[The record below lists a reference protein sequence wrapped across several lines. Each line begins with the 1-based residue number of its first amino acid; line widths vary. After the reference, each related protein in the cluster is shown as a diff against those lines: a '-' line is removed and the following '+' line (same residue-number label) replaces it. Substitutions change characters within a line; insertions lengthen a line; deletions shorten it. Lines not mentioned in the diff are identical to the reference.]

1 MSAASASIITDA
13 ISEDLAKVLGG
24 TPHLLDSL
32 GTEGNTSVEKYYE
45 YPIGQDNNTAPYFE
59 LAVPGGANPE
69 GGVYVVPVTFSFTLT
84 SHDLQVL
91 SLDAGRHDWKE
102 LYASGLRFSKLQ
114 REGRKQLQ
122 DFTFTVGALGGSGST
137 YTLNYIVA
145 NAAGS
150 PVPVVDGTNSLP
162 LLFDGEAN
170 DTLTDPIL
178 MYKTTGGGGGGDDD
192 GGWGCAV
199 GGLPFLLLGLLGIA
213 RFYRKN

>member
-32 GTEGNTSVEKYYE
+32 GTEGNTPVEKYYE
-45 YPIGQDNNTAPYFE
+45 YPIGSATSAPYFE
-59 LAVPGGANPE
+59 LNSGANPE
-69 GGVYVVPVTFSFTLT
+69 GEVYVVPVAFSFTL
-84 SHDLQVL
+84 SSEDLKTL
-91 SLDAGRHDWKE
+91 NLDDQGQHNWKE
-102 LYASGLRFSKLQ
+102 LSASGLRFSKLQ
-114 REGRKQLQ
+114 REGSKQLQ
-122 DFTFTVGALGGSGST
+122 DFTDIVDTLAVSTSGPPYT

-150 PVPVVDGTNSLP
+150 PVPVGDGTNSLP

-178 MYKTTGGGGGGDDD
+178 MYKATGGGGGGDD
-192 GGWGCAV
+192 GGGCAV
-199 GGLPFLLLGLLGIA
+199 GGLPILLLCLLGIA